1 MLELRVYGESGALAN
16 AGRELE
22 RDGRVRHVAFAPSL
36 DAGSGVVTGVVMPE
50 AADLVL
56 RQLAERGIAP
66 RDMSISRSDDIGLGS
81 AGPQAAL
88 IWADVLGQAGRYAQL
103 MGRYLVFM
111 VAAGV
116 IAGFGVIELN
126 QILIVGAMAVSPD
139 ALPIA
144 ATAIGIVAG
153 HAALVARALLT
164 LTLGLFVA
172 AVAASGVSLALDL
185 TGGLPQ
191 RFQVGESALSGLT
204 SVNATT
210 IGVAVA
216 AGVAGMLALET
227 RASAGVGVA
236 ISVTTIPAAAYL
248 GVAAGVGEV
257 GEVPGAFAVL
267 GVNIVMISAGGALT
281 LLVQRRL
288 RRRRPDPGRARA

>member
-1 MLELRVYGESGALAN
+1 
-16 AGRELE
+16 
-22 RDGRVRHVAFAPSL
+22 
-36 DAGSGVVTGVVMPE
+36 
-50 AADLVL
+50 
-56 RQLAERGIAP
+56 
-66 RDMSISRSDDIGLGS
+66 
-81 AGPQAAL
+81 
-88 IWADVLGQAGRYAQL
+88 
-103 MGRYLVFM
+103 
-111 VAAGV
+111 
-116 IAGFGVIELN
+116 
-126 QILIVGAMAVSPD
+126 IVGAMAVSPD

-172 AVAASGVSLALDL
+172 AVAACGVSLALDL

-227 RASAGVGVA
+227 RAAAGV
-236 ISVTTIPAAAYL
+236 

-281 LLVQRRL
+281 LVVQRRL
-288 RRRRPDPGRARA
+288 RRRWP